1 MPWVSPR
8 NRGANPGGSTVTSKV
23 VKALIIVSDMAM
35 VSISPLRALI
45 KPKPWWACK
54 AEAQDIEENAF
65 PQPQKPVY
73 NRARNWR
80 SRACS
85 AINSAVIP
93 NRDRDLI

>member
-1 MPWVSPR
+1 
-8 NRGANPGGSTVTSKV
+8 

-35 VSISPLRALI
+35 ASFSPVQTPI
-45 KPKPWWACK
+45 KPKRWWPCK
-54 AEAQDIEENAF
+54 LLPQDIEENAF

-73 NRARNWR
+73 NRAQNWR